1 MRPTRRSGRAHAA
14 HTTPQRPLLHEDTAK
29 GAHPGRRPTLLDVA
43 RRLSLSRTT
52 VSVVLSNSP
61 AAAAISEK
69 TRLRILQAAE
79 EMNYTPHLPARSLR
93 NNRSMSIGVMTIDLS
108 DGYFTSLMVGVEASL
123 VELGYFYFIVSHF
136 SDPKLLQQ
144 YARMLSER
152 CVEGILL
159 VNTPAP
165 QVNLP
170 MVSIAGHHVRNGPP
184 TVMLDHD
191 HAAWIAISHL
201 ADLGHRRIAFIV
213 GQPWSLDS
221 RDRWEA
227 IQAAAQKH
235 SIAVD
240 PSLVITLESNTW
252 SPDIGYAPMR
262 KLLARTRNFTAVF
275 AFNDTAAMGVI
286 RALIDE
292 GLRVPQDVSVLGFDD
307 VVNANFFIP
316 RLSTIRQPL
325 QSMGRSAVDR
335 LLTSIRDPGR
345 RLPATIRMQPELIV
359 RESTG
364 PAPAARSRRSLPG
377 SAR

>member
-1 MRPTRRSGRAHAA
+1 MYRKLQAVTPAH
-14 HTTPQRPLLHEDTAK
+14 K
-29 GAHPGRRPTLLDVA
+29 RPTLVDVA
-43 RRLSLSRTT
+43 RSLSLSRTT

-61 AAAAISEK
+61 AASAIPEQ
-69 TRLRILQAAE
+69 TRLRIHAAAAE
-79 EMNYTPHLPARSLR
+79 MEYTPHLLARSLR
-93 NNRSMSIGVMTIDLS
+93 NKRTMSVGVMTIDLS

-123 VELGYFYFIVSHF
+123 IDQGYFYFVVSHF
-136 SDPKLLQQ
+136 SDPKLLEQ
-144 YARMLSER
+144 YGRMFTER

-165 QVNLP
+165 HVRLP

-191 HAAWIAISHL
+191 HAARIAIDHL

-227 IQAAAQKH
+227 IQTAARRH
-235 SIAVD
+235 SIVID
-240 PSLVITLESNTW
+240 PKLVIVLGSASW
-252 SPDIGYAPMR
+252 SADIGYDPMR
-262 KLLARTRNFTAVF
+262 KLLAETRDFTAVF

-307 VVNANFFIP
+307 VASAKFFIP

-335 LLTSIRDPGR
+335 LLTGINNPEK
-345 RLPATIRMQPELIV
+345 RLPATLRVEPELV
-359 RESTG
+359 MRESTG
-364 PAPAARSRRSLPG
+364 PAPKR
-377 SAR
+377 